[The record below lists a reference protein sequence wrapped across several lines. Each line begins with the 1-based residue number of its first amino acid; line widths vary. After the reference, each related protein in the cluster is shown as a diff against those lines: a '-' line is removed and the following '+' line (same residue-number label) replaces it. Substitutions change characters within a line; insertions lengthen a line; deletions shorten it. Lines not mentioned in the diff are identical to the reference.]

1 MESRAFG
8 SAGPL
13 VPVIGQGTWKLER
26 DGREEAA
33 AALRRGL
40 ELGLTHVDTAEMYG
54 MGEVEE
60 ILSRALEGRRDQA
73 FLVSKVLP
81 QNASFAGTVKSCE
94 SSLRR
99 LGTDRL
105 LIGNPA
111 R

>member
-8 SAGPL
+8 ASGPK
-13 VPVIGQGTWKLER
+13 VPVIGQGTWKMER
-26 DGREEAA
+26 DGAPAA
-33 AALRRGL
+33 DALRRGL
-40 ELGLTHVDTAEMYG
+40 DLGLTHVDTAEMYG

-60 ILSRALEGRRDQA
+60 LVSRALEGRRNQV

-105 LIGNPA
+105 DC
-111 R
+111 